1 MSRLE
6 DNLRNNADSGVIPM
20 HMPGHK
26 RNTDFVPSYLRDD
39 ITEIDGFDN
48 LHAPAGV
55 LKDIETDAASIWGAS
70 SAVMSVNGATA
81 LLLSALMAASSR
93 GKILIASNCHVA
105 VWHALELIDAPF
117 AVINPSTSPE
127 LPFCL
132 DISPDMIAMKLDDD
146 PEIKTVVI
154 TTPTYEGVVSD
165 VDAIVSVAHSR
176 DVAVIVDEAH
186 GAHLGL
192 DPYFPAASKADVV
205 VKSIHKTLHAPTQT
219 ALLLTYGDLIGDD
232 LIRHYMDVFESS
244 SPSYILMEG
253 IARVVSDLKAD
264 ATITSSWVSALK
276 KCRETLGGLNHLKLF
291 SFPGADPS
299 KLVIL
304 TEGVMNGKELADVLR
319 TKKIEVEASFETHVI
334 AMTGIGD
341 VDAGLELFAQ
351 ALLDVDAELTGAVS
365 AVCRC
370 ALPASPLVLDMPMR
384 KAVQSPSELVK
395 SSESVGRTSASY
407 CFKYPPGIPLLV
419 PGQQITA
426 DRLEL
431 LGVDAVKVVCS

>member
-26 RNTDFVPSYLRDD
+26 RNTDFVPSYLRED

-48 LHAPAGV
+48 LHAPTGV

-70 SAVMSVNGATA
+70 SCVMSVNGATA

-117 AVINPSTSPE
+117 AVINPSSSPE

-132 DISPDMIAMKLDDD
+132 DVSPDMIASVLDED
-146 PEIKTVVI
+146 PSIKTVVI

-165 VDAIVSVAHSR
+165 VASIVSVAHSR

-192 DPYFPAASKADVV
+192 NPYFPATSKADVV

-219 ALLLTYGDLIGDD
+219 ALLLTYGDLIGDE

-253 IARVVSDLKAD
+253 IARVVSDLNAD
-264 ATITSSWVSALK
+264 AAITSSWVSALK

-319 TKKIEVEASFETHVI
+319 SKKIEVEASFETHVI

-351 ALLDVDAELTGAVS
+351 ALLDVDAGLTGTVS
-365 AVCRC
+365 SVYRC
-370 ALPASPLVLDMPMR
+370 ALPASPLVLDMPMK
-384 KAVQSPSELVK
+384 KAVQAPSEVVK
-395 SSESVGRTSASY
+395 ASESVGRTSASY